1 MKGSFLDI
9 LRLLC
14 RKCNKEFKKDFLIH
28 ARATASTPSEQQY
41 PTRVITV
48 NSVGQDTYITWTK
61 WRNLR
66 ETRMSHWRQFAFS
79 SHGGFHYARRKSG
92 TYTFVCQRS
101 SYFQKT
107 LLQGAFIIYLE
118 GGLWWFP
125 KFFLSFFESPPIF
138 SRVFFFWPPP
148 KRCRFIKGKYH
159 SHPPPPS
166 T

>member
-1 MKGSFLDI
+1 MKDSFLDI

-14 RKCNKEFKKDFLIH
+14 RKCNKRFQTDFLMR

-48 NSVGQDTYITWTK
+48 NSIGQDTCTTWTPL
-61 WRNLR
+61 RNLR
-66 ETRMSHWRQFAFS
+66 ETRLSHWRQFAFS
-79 SHGGFHYARRKSG
+79 SHGGFHFVFARRMSG

-107 LLQGAFIIYLE
+107 LPQGAFIIYLE

-125 KFFLSFFESPPIF
+125 KFLLSFFESPRSFPG
-138 SRVFFFWPPP
+138 FFFPTPPQEMSIYQR
-148 KRCRFIKGKYH
+148 KI
-159 SHPPPPS
+159 S
-166 T
+166 